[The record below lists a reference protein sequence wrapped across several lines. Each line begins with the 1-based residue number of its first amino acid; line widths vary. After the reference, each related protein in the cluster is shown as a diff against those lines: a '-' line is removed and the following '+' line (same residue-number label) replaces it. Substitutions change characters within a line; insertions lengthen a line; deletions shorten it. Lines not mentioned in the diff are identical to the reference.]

1 MDASLG
7 RISRP
12 GSGCGSIRGGG
23 LVRVDLKLGNIL
35 LVLPSTGPGVST
47 GGAVLPLSE
56 KGFCPQLGLM
66 LSRVSSSRRNF
77 SKK

>member
-1 MDASLG
+1 M
-7 RISRP
+7 
-12 GSGCGSIRGGG
+12 
-23 LVRVDLKLGNIL
+23 KQGNIL

>member
-12 GSGCGSIRGGG
+12 GSGCGSIRAGG
-23 LVRVDLKLGNIL
+23 LVRVDLKQGNIL
-35 LVLPSTGPGVST
+35 LVLDST

-56 KGFCPQLGLM
+56 KGFWPQLGLM